1 MKQTLAIIPVVTLAL
16 VGVAFAQPPVDEQQ
30 NPPAGNGVMAPQTP
44 ALWLYQQ
51 EIQRHDD
58 PQQAVRRK
66 AELKAAQRRDRLAA
80 RKWYGYSNIRP
91 TASPTPFTGSY
102 SPSWVGNGYN
112 PYEWIGGYPTTTVY
126 LGVFGPWGY

>member
-1 MKQTLAIIPVVTLAL
+1 MKRSLAL
-16 VGVAFAQPPVDEQQ
+16 LPLFVLAVAGAAFAQA
-30 NPPAGNGVMAPQTP
+30 PADQDNQPGGVNAQQTP

-66 AELKAAQRRDRLAA
+66 AELKSAQRRDRIAA

-91 TASPTPFTGSY
+91 TASPTPFSGSY

-112 PYEWIGGYPTTTVY
+112 PFEWIGGYPHTTVY
-126 LGVFGPWGY
+126 LHVHPPVRY